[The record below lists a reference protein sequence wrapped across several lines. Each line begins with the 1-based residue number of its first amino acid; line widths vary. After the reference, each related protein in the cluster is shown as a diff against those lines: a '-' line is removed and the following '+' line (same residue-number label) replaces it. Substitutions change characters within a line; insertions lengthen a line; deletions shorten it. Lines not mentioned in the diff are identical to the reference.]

1 MAVSGDWSLGKGKSH
16 AETEALLPAPS
27 PAQRGHPAPWRHR
40 HLMSVL
46 NSELSR
52 PSLELL
58 RSHFKR
64 YPDFLCLLLWE
75 PLALRGVSNDGW
87 GTRP

>member
-1 MAVSGDWSLGKGKSH
+1 
-16 AETEALLPAPS
+16 
-27 PAQRGHPAPWRHR
+27 
-40 HLMSVL
+40 MSVL
-46 NSELSR
+46 NPELSR